1 MNYITKEFKKLTSM
15 AFIIIGAFLMLE
27 HIYSYGG
34 IHLLDFLGH
43 EWIGIYFIL
52 TGIFFYSCENGS
64 PGENKHRI
72 AFRSFDRLV
81 WYRY

>member
-43 EWIGIYFIL
+43 EWLAIVLFTIGTIL
-52 TGIFFYSCENGS
+52 ANKKWSEKLS
-64 PGENKHRI
+64 PIQYAKQKI
-72 AFRSFDRLV
+72 KSLK
-81 WYRY
+81 